1 MQLPKLDLEPYV
13 DMAWRRKWWILAPT
27 LVGLVVGLVVLQVS
41 PKIYQ
46 ASTLI
51 LVEPQRI
58 PTGYVR
64 PTVTQDVASRLRT
77 ISEQVNSRTN
87 LERIIEEFKL
97 YRKPEDRV
105 QDLISKVRRKIN
117 IWRHGEEAAVKQEEA
132 SVATADLVAKLRS
145 RIGINV
151 DRSGSSFR
159 ISFRWHD
166 PATAAAVTNAIAS
179 QFIEQNL
186 KVREEMAMGTTAFLR
201 NEVEK
206 LRRDLAER
214 EKQVEAFKQK
224 HMGMLPDQLE
234 TNLSILNQLQQ
245 EMNALQQ
252 RIDEQK
258 RQELLV
264 QERLQDAKAGR
275 LNLSG
280 AGLPGERQKTPEAQQ
295 LEALEEKLKQA
306 RVRYTEK
313 HPDIISLKRTI
324 ERLREEVARVGV
336 YVQGD
341 GLPGQG
347 QLSPRQ
353 VLELQLEKLRKEME
367 ANEAQLGEIKAKI
380 AEYRDRV
387 EKTPAVGLELGNIL
401 RDYNTVRSRYTSMV
415 AKLLDAEMAEELE
428 KRQKGEQFR
437 ILDPAVA
444 PSKPVEPDAKKI
456 MTLALVLGLGLGGGV
471 AYALELLDPR
481 FYRPEEVESYLNTR
495 VLVSLPRL
503 EDENQKHRWWGLGL
517 KRKAA

>member
-13 DMAWRRKWWILAPT
+13 DMAWRRKWWILIPT
-27 LVGLVVGLVVLQVS
+27 LLGLAVGLVVLQVS
-41 PKIYQ
+41 PKIYR

-105 QDLISKVRRKIN
+105 QDLISKIRRKIN
-117 IWRHGEEAAVKQEEA
+117 TWRHGEEAAVKKEEEA
-132 SVATADLVAKLRS
+132 VATADLVGKLRS
-145 RIGINV
+145 RISINV

-166 PATAAAVTNAIAS
+166 PTTAAAVTNAIAS

-186 KVREEMAMGTTAFLR
+186 KVREEMAMGTTAFLK

-214 EKQVEAFKQK
+214 EKEVEDFKQK

-234 TNLSILNQLQQ
+234 SNLNILNQLQQ
-245 EMNALQQ
+245 ELTTLQQ

-258 RQELLV
+258 KQELL
-264 QERLQDAKAGR
+264 LQDRIQDLKAGR
-275 LNLSG
+275 LSPSS
-280 AGLPGERQKTPEAQQ
+280 AVVAGERQKTPEAQQ

-313 HPDIISLKRTI
+313 HPDVIALKRTI
-324 ERLREEVARVGV
+324 ERLRQEVARVGV

-341 GLPGQG
+341 DLEGQG
-347 QLSPRQ
+347 RLSPRQ
-353 VLELQLEKLRKEME
+353 ILELQLEKLRQEME
-367 ANEAQLGEIKAKI
+367 ANEVQLSALKEQIAQ
-380 AEYRDRV
+380 YRERV
-387 EKTPAVGLELGNIL
+387 EKTPAVGLQLGNIL
-401 RDYNTVRSRYTSMV
+401 RDYNTVRSRYSSMV
-415 AKLLDAEMAEELE
+415 AKLLDAQMAEELE

-444 PSKPVEPDAKKI
+444 PSQPVEPDAKKV
-456 MTLALVLGLGLGGGV
+456 MTLAVVLGLGLGGGL

-495 VLVSLPRL
+495 VLVSLPGL
-503 EDENQKHRWWGLGL
+503 KDEDDKRRWWSLRFR
-517 KRKAA
+517 KKAA